1 MRTLFI
7 CLALAAACL
16 AAHPKTNNALV
27 VHNVKHFDVLYSKL
41 VGVLKSRFSEV
52 RVESV
57 ASGSV
62 RRSTYVYKKPIY
74 DLVVVVLPRWNDVM
88 GLAEKLEL
96 LKFYDE
102 GNSVLFLSD
111 SFVVQ
116 NWRVLLSQYGFDA
129 TTAEGAVGGY
139 NGIQTSTETRKVFV
153 DKASIHHPKLA
164 RGIRK
169 GLVYEGGAV
178 TLTPYENLVSW
189 PLLEAPEDALFVT
202 GDGAKQLLDANKMNL
217 VVGAQGNTAKARLAV
232 VGSFKMFSNQ
242 MDAES
247 DGDNIV
253 FFRNL
258 IGWLRFESQVLSIR
272 NYEIC
277 DAKTG
282 KCGTPLYL
290 PNKHG
295 FTVKFQ
301 VVDEDGQFYVPP
313 EGHLSLKVT
322 KQILF
327 ANVAPQVVE
336 EGGEKFYFKT
346 FGPIENGSYKVKIV
360 HNKPGYYIDFKE
372 NIRYVHAVT
381 TRIDKIEL
389 FTLEGLPFLGIVLIV
404 MFSALNLI
412 RLTANRPTK
421 GVN

>member
-1 MRTLFI
+1 MRTLLI
-7 CLALAAACL
+7 CLSLAAL
-16 AAHPKTNNALV
+16 TSSMHPKTNKALV
-27 VHNVKHFDVLYSKL
+27 VHNIKHFDVLYSKL
-41 VGVLKSRFSEV
+41 VSVLKNRFSEV
-52 RVESV
+52 RIESV
-57 ASGSV
+57 SSGSV

-74 DLVVVVLPRWNDVM
+74 DLVVVILPRWNDVM

-129 TTAEGAVGGY
+129 TTAEGAVKGY
-139 NGIQTSTETRKVFV
+139 NGIQTSSESRKVFV
-153 DKASIHHPKLA
+153 DRASIHHPKLA
-164 RGIRK
+164 RGIKK
-169 GLVYEGGAV
+169 GLIYEGGAI

-189 PLLEAPEDALFVT
+189 PLLEAPEGSLFVT
-202 GDGAKQLLDANKMNL
+202 EEGSQQLLDANKMNL
-217 VVGAQGNTAKARLAV
+217 VVGAQGTAVKARLAV

-242 MDAES
+242 IDAES

-258 IGWLRFESQVLSIR
+258 INWLRFESQVLSIR

-277 DAKTG
+277 DAKTN
-282 KCGTPLYL
+282 KCGIPLYL
-290 PNKHG
+290 PNQHG
-295 FTVKFQ
+295 FSVKFQ
-301 VVDEDGQFYVPP
+301 ILDEDGQFYVPP
-313 EGHLSLKVT
+313 EGNLSLKVT

-327 ANVAPQVVE
+327 ANVAPQIVE
-336 EGGEKFYFKT
+336 EGGKKFYFKS
-346 FGPIENGSYKVKIV
+346 FGPIENGSYKVKVI
-360 HNKPGYYIDFKE
+360 HNKPGYYLDFKE

-412 RLTANRPTK
+412 RLTANRPNK
-421 GVN
+421 SA